1 MEFMVITLKSGEV
14 LTTPAELLGQFL
26 YQNGISQ
33 LDIESIV
40 RN

>member
-1 MEFMVITLKSGEV
+1 MEFVIITLKSGEV
-14 LTTPAELLGQFL
+14 FTTPTETFGQFL

>member
-1 MEFMVITLKSGEV
+1 MEFVTITLKSGEV
-14 LTTPAELLGQFL
+14 LTSPAELLGQFL

-33 LDIESIV
+33 LDIASIV